1 MYSKYPNISAY
12 VLAGGKSSRMGADK
26 GLVLFREKPMVQ
38 YVLDVLDANFNKT
51 TIITTNKDY
60 EQFGYEMIADIIHDI
75 GPAGGIFTAMKHAS
89 TDKIFI
95 ISCDMPFITSKVV
108 DYLVENSQ
116 SAQICLS
123 FSDENVQPLPG
134 VYSTECAEKWKELVK
149 QGNYKLRDLVMHFRL
164 KTIDTKNMF
173 GLSDVLFMNI
183 NDKKQLDHALKLHPD
198 EN

>member
-38 YVLDVLDANFNKT
+38 YVLDVLNANFNKT
-51 TIITTNKDY
+51 TIISPNQDY
-60 EQFGYEMIADIIHDI
+60 ERFGYEVIADIIPDI
-75 GPAGGIFTAMKHAS
+75 GPAGGIYTAMKHAS
-89 TDKIFI
+89 TNKIFI

-108 DYLVENSQ
+108 CFLVENSR

-123 FSDENVQPLPG
+123 LSDVSVQPLPG
-134 VYSTECAEKWKELVK
+134 VYSTDCAEKWEELVK
-149 QGNYKLRDLVMHFRL
+149 QGNYKLRDLVTHFRL
-164 KTIDTKNMF
+164 KTIETKNMF

-183 NDKKQLDHALKLHPD
+183 NDKQQLEHAVNLHID

>member
-38 YVLDVLDANFNKT
+38 YVLDVLDANFTKT
-51 TIITTNKDY
+51 TIISPNQDY
-60 EQFGYEMIADIIHDI
+60 EQFGYEVIADIIPDI
-75 GPAGGIFTAMKHAS
+75 GPAGGIYTALKHTS
-89 TDKIFI
+89 TKKIFI

-108 DYLVENSQ
+108 SFLVKNSR

-123 FSDENVQPLPG
+123 LSDDYIQPLPG
-134 VYSTECAEKWKELVK
+134 VYSTECAEKWEELVK
-149 QGNYKLRDLVMHFRL
+149 QGNYKLRDLVTHFRL
-164 KTIDTKNMF
+164 KTIETKNMF

-183 NDKKQLDHALKLHPD
+183 NDKQQLEHALNLHID